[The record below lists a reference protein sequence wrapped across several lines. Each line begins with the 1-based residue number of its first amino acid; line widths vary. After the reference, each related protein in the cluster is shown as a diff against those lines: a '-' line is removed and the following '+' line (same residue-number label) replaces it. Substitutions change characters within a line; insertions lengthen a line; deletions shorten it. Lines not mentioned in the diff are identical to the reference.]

1 MIYLCD
7 RFLIMLVMLFERES
21 LIYTSSVALV
31 CIIQKSGVII
41 LCNWKYSEH
50 GDSQPL
56 LFCQQSMM
64 TIYYSF
70 WKRITTPHTPMFLFI
85 QFWGF
90 KPIPC
95 ISEFG
100 YQTINKY
107 VFCEK
112 DSLATILNSFLK
124 WTLSPVTS

>member
-7 RFLIMLVMLFERES
+7 RFLTMLVMLFERES
-21 LIYTSSVALV
+21 LIYISSVALV
-31 CIIQKSGVII
+31 YISQKSGVII

-95 ISEFG
+95 IPEFR

-112 DSLATILNSFLK
+112 DSLATTLNSFLK
-124 WTLSPVTS
+124 RTLSPVTS